1 MVLKLEPSLLRGE
14 ITPPPSKS
22 LSHRA
27 ILAAALAAGESRVAP
42 LDLSQDIR
50 VTLEAV
56 QTLGARYDRERDV
69 IAGMGGKAER
79 RAALP
84 QIDCGESGSSLR
96 FLIPVALALC
106 GGGVFSGRGR
116 LMERPQE
123 PYFALFREKG
133 IAYQKEGNRLTVEG
147 VLPPGVYHLPGD
159 VSSQFVT
166 GLLYALPLLPG
177 DSEILVKTPLQSKD
191 YVAMTL
197 DVLNAFGI
205 AFRQEEMQHFWI
217 PGRQTYKASHWDVE
231 PDLSQAAFFA
241 VAQALHNPVTL
252 LGLPPGSRQGDGVIF
267 SLLGR
272 FSGKEPLEIDVSQC
286 PDLVP
291 ALALAAALRDGN
303 AVTVLTGA
311 IRLRAKESDRLASV
325 TRQLNALGADITEG
339 PDFLE
344 IRGVS
349 RLLGGR
355 VDSENDHRIAMTLAI
370 AATVSAGDVILSGA
384 ESVQKSYP
392 AFWTEYQ
399 RLGGKITVLEP

>member
-27 ILAAALAAGESRVAP
+27 VLAAALAAGESRVAP
-42 LDLSQDIR
+42 LDMSQDIR

-56 QTLGARYDRERDV
+56 QTLGAGYDRERDV
-69 IAGMGGKAER
+69 IAGMGGKAAR

-84 QIDCGESGSSLR
+84 RIDCGESGSSLR

-133 IAYQKEGNRLTVEG
+133 IAYQKEGDRLAVEG
-147 VLPPGVYHLPGD
+147 TLPPGAYHLPGD

-177 DSEILVKTPLQSKD
+177 DSEIIVTTPLQSKD

-197 DVLNAFGI
+197 DVLSAFGVTV
-205 AFRQEEMQHFWI
+205 RQENMQHFWI
-217 PGRQTYKASHWDVE
+217 PGRQTYKAARWHVE

-241 VAQALHNPVTL
+241 VARALGNPVTI
-252 LGLPPGSRQGDGVIF
+252 LGINPDSRQGDGVVF
-267 SLLGR
+267 SLMER
-272 FSGKEPLEIDVSQC
+272 FSGTETLDIDVSQC

-291 ALALAAALRDGN
+291 ALALAAALREGN
-303 AVTVLTGA
+303 AVTVLSNA
-311 IRLRAKESDRLASV
+311 MRLRAKESDRLASA
-325 TRQLNALGADITEG
+325 TRQLNALGADVKEG

-370 AATVSAGDVILSGA
+370 AATASAGDVVLSGA

-392 AFWTEYQ
+392 GFWAEYQ
-399 RLGGKITVLEP
+399 RLGGRITVLEP